1 MAGRAGC
8 TERRRMTK
16 REKLRA
22 IIERD
27 VKSGFV
33 YEMERQLRTHA
44 PYIVKLN
51 GHPGFMADVIDMI
64 VQDQLPFYET
74 VSDAG
79 VDAAYEFF
87 MSPAGAEWC
96 MLSAKFV
103 NQINQLTPGWI
114 KTVMKRLSEL
124 N

>member
-1 MAGRAGC
+1 MKANGPP
-8 TERRRMTK
+8 ERRSMTK

-27 VKSGFV
+27 VKTGFV
-33 YEMERQLRTHA
+33 YEMEKQLRTHA
-44 PYIVKLN
+44 PYVVKLS
-51 GHPGFMADVIDMI
+51 GHPGFIADIVDMI
-64 VQDQLPFYET
+64 VDDQLPFYET

-79 VDAAYEFF
+79 VDAAYSFF

-96 MLSAKFV
+96 MLSARFV
-103 NQINQLTPGWI
+103 NEINKLTPGWI
-114 KTVMKRLSEL
+114 KTIMKRLSEL